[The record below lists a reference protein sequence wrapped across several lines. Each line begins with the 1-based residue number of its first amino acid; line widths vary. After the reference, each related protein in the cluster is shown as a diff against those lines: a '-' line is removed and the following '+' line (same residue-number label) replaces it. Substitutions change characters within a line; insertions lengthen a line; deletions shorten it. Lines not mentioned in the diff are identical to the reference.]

1 MISHTLVSLNSNY
14 KVFSL
19 PQLLFMHMI
28 QFRGSEVIEL
38 QHFEPAST
46 DDIASVHARAYVSG
60 LEKVTFFV
68 KKLSLLQLF
77 HM

>member
-1 MISHTLVSLNSNY
+1 
-14 KVFSL
+14 
-19 PQLLFMHMI
+19 MI

-46 DDIASVHARAYVSG
+46 DDITSVHARAYVYG

-68 KKLSLLQLF
+68 KQISLLHPF
-77 HM
+77 HMREAVFCKLWYFLIIYYSL